1 MKKILKNK
9 VIIFIIAFAIAIL
22 QPVNGFLTAKAS
34 ALPNPKPDLV
44 VVPKPDSAEII
55 DFASRTKVNAYDAKM
70 TNMGK
75 LSTSN
80 NYNSAIAALEYAYTA
95 AGIVAETGVY
105 KNEYKARIQ
114 YIKDNSVLP
123 APLNN
128 LEAEIFF
135 ATLDYADMTIGYY
148 LDSAGNRVG
157 NGYVKYKEPSE
168 RAAQALHDAIKE
180 RDYWCK
186 PFKNIDGKTYE
197 NMQCISSAGGTAWVD
212 NYNQYNKHIY
222 RTVLQFTSS
231 CYGFYVTD
239 KELLQIYAKPN
250 KLSFTQYNF
259 DNGNQTKLQEN
270 VDCVGTG
277 VGGGW
282 GKYGFGIFSNAYD
295 YSIDFPSITSAELEV
310 LEKRLPSLKEGVDY
324 DTTQTGISF
333 MPAVVPA
340 TVPTSGKS
348 FVDTDIKTYVDG
360 NKKLKPNKDG
370 KVEIPTV
377 FPQEVPFPEYD
388 PEINPYV
395 EPDTKIDPENPTPAP
410 KPSANPQPT
419 ANPEPAPDPDPAP
432 NPDPLPS
439 ANPQPTANPDPA
451 PDPDPAPN
459 PDPLPSANPE
469 PSASPEPDTE
479 TDLDVPSA
487 IGKLDLMDRFPFC
500 VPSDLIQGIKLFN
513 ATPTTPTWSW
523 RLSVNGTP
531 IQYTWVISLDKFEKI
546 AQLCRTLLTI
556 LFVWGL
562 AKVTRYVIKG

>member
-9 VIIFIIAFAIAIL
+9 VIIFIIALSIVIL
-22 QPVNGFLTAKAS
+22 QPVTGFLTAKAS

-44 VVPKPDSAEII
+44 VVPKPDNADII
-55 DFASRTKVNAYDAKM
+55 DFATRTKVNAYDAKI

-75 LSTSN
+75 KSTSN
-80 NYNSAIAALEYAYTA
+80 NYNTAVAALEYAYTA
-95 AGIVAETGVY
+95 AGIVAENGVY
-105 KNEYKARIQ
+105 KDEYKARIQ

-148 LDSAGNRVG
+148 MDSSGKKVG

-168 RAAQALHDAIKE
+168 RVAQALHDAIQNSN
-180 RDYWCK
+180 YWSA
-186 PFKNIDGKTYE
+186 PFHNIDGNTYE
-197 NMQCISSAGGTAWVD
+197 NIPCIAGAEGAFGFSRLNTF
-212 NYNQYNKHIY
+212 YNTIQIQEYEMI
-222 RTVLQFTSS
+222 TSP
-231 CYGFYVTD
+231 CYGFIDGNIIHIISKSQNIEWYQRIYRDGETVNEFINSMKPAIKIANGWYRASFDFTGKDMIGTFPQGNLDELVKILPTLTD
-239 KELLQIYAKPN
+239 
-250 KLSFTQYNF
+250 S
-259 DNGNQTKLQEN
+259 
-270 VDCVGTG
+270 
-277 VGGGW
+277 
-282 GKYGFGIFSNAYD
+282 
-295 YSIDFPSITSAELEV
+295 
-310 LEKRLPSLKEGVDY
+310 DY
-324 DTTQTGISF
+324 DTSQTGISF

-348 FVDTDIKTYVDG
+348 YVDTDIETYVDG
-360 NKKLKPNKDG
+360 NKKLKPNKKG
-370 KVEIPTV
+370 QVEIPTD

-419 ANPEPAPDPDPAP
+419 TNPEPEPDPEPAPNPDPLPSAEPQPSVKPNPNPAPDPDPAP

-439 ANPQPTANPDPA
+439 ANPQPTT
-451 PDPDPAPN
+451 
-459 PDPLPSANPE
+459 NPE
-469 PSASPEPDTE
+469 PEPDTE

-487 IGKLDLMDRFPFC
+487 IGKLDLLDRFPFC

-523 RLSVNGTP
+523 NLSVNGTP
-531 IQYTWVISLDKFEKI
+531 IQYTWVVSLDKFEKI

>member
-22 QPVNGFLTAKAS
+22 QPVNGFLTVKAS

-44 VVPKPDSAEII
+44 VVPKPDSADII
-55 DFASRTKVNAYDAKM
+55 DFATRTRIDAYDAKL

-75 LSTSN
+75 LSQNVDYGT
-80 NYNSAIAALEYAYTA
+80 AAAALEFAYDA
-95 AGIVAETGVY
+95 AGLVAENGVY
-105 KNEYKARIQ
+105 KDEYKARIQ

-128 LEAEIFF
+128 LESEIFF

-148 LDSAGNRVG
+148 MDAAGNRIGKGCIKFKDGAEKV
-157 NGYVKYKEPSE
+157 
-168 RAAQALHDAIKE
+168 AHAMLDAIK
-180 RDYWCK
+180 DTNYWSK
-186 PFKNIDGKTYE
+186 PFKNIDGKIYQ
-197 NMQCISSAGGTAWVD
+197 NMQCISTAGAYAYGDVTYANGVTVRNSLRWQSIAYGFHVLDNDSIVVFTRYSPLVQD
-212 NYNQYNKHIY
+212 NYTFKDGEQTGHTTSNARPLYDIGNGWYNI
-222 RTVLQFTSS
+222 S
-231 CYGFYVTD
+231 YGFAAGSIV
-239 KELLQIYAKPN
+239 ES
-250 KLSFTQYNF
+250 SFP
-259 DNGNQTKLQEN
+259 K
-270 VDCVGTG
+270 V
-277 VGGGW
+277 
-282 GKYGFGIFSNAYD
+282 SNATLQGLK
-295 YSIDFPSITSAELEV
+295 SKIIT
-310 LEKRLPSLKEGVDY
+310 LKDGDY
-324 DTTQTGISF
+324 DTSQTGITF

-348 FVDTDIKTYVDG
+348 FVDTDIETYVDG
-360 NKKLKPNKDG
+360 NKKLKPNKEG

-377 FPQEVPFPEYD
+377 FPQEVPFPEYA

-395 EPDTKIDPENPTPAP
+395 EPDTEIDPENPTPTP
-410 KPSANPQPT
+410 EPSADPQPT
-419 ANPEPAPDPDPAP
+419 TNPDPVPDPDPAPNPDPLPSADPQPTTNPEPAPDPDPAP

-439 ANPQPTANPDPA
+439 AD
-451 PDPDPAPN
+451 
-459 PDPLPSANPE
+459 PE
-469 PSASPEPDTE
+469 PSASPEPEPDME

-487 IGKLDLMDRFPFC
+487 IGKLDLLDRFPFC

-523 RLSVNGTP
+523 NLSVNGTP
-531 IQYTWVISLDKFEKI
+531 IQYTWVVSLDKFEKI

>member
-9 VIIFIIAFAIAIL
+9 VIIFIIALSIVIL
-22 QPVNGFLTAKAS
+22 QPVTGFLTAKAS

-44 VVPKPDSAEII
+44 VVPKPDNAEII
-55 DFASRTKVNAYDAKM
+55 DFATRTKVNAYDAKI

-75 LSTSN
+75 MSTSN
-80 NYNSAIAALEYAYTA
+80 NYNTAVAALEYAYTA
-95 AGIVAETGVY
+95 AGIVADNGVY
-105 KNEYKARIQ
+105 KDEYKARIQ

-148 LDSAGNRVG
+148 MDSAGKKVG

-168 RAAQALHDAIKE
+168 RVAQALHDAIQNSN
-180 RDYWCK
+180 YWSA
-186 PFKNIDGKTYE
+186 PFHNIDGNTYE
-197 NMQCISSAGGTAWVD
+197 NIPCIAGAEGAFGYSFLNTF
-212 NYNQYNKHIY
+212 YNTIQIQEYEMI
-222 RTVLQFTSS
+222 TSP
-231 CYGFYVTD
+231 CYGFVDGGIIHIISKSHNIEWYQRVYRDGELVGEFINGAKPASKIANGWYRCSFDFTD
-239 KELLQIYAKPN
+239 KDMIGTFPQGKLDELVKILPTLTDAD
-250 KLSFTQYNF
+250 F
-259 DNGNQTKLQEN
+259 D
-270 VDCVGTG
+270 
-277 VGGGW
+277 
-282 GKYGFGIFSNAYD
+282 
-295 YSIDFPSITSAELEV
+295 TS
-310 LEKRLPSLKEGVDY
+310 
-324 DTTQTGISF
+324 QTGISF

-348 FVDTDIKTYVDG
+348 YVDTDIETYVNG
-360 NKKLKPNKDG
+360 NKKLKPNKKG
-370 KVEIPTV
+370 QIEIPTD
-377 FPQEVPFPEYD
+377 FPQEVPFPEYA
-388 PEINPYV
+388 PEVAPEV
-395 EPDTKIDPENPTPAP
+395 EPDTEIDPENPTPAP

-419 ANPEPAPDPDPAP
+419 TNPDPVPDPDPAPNPDPLPSADPQPTTNPEPAPDPDPAP

-439 ANPQPTANPDPA
+439 ANPQPST
-451 PDPDPAPN
+451 
-459 PDPLPSANPE
+459 NPE
-469 PSASPEPDTE
+469 PEPEPDTE

-487 IGKLDLMDRFPFC
+487 IGKLDLLDRFPFC

-523 RLSVNGTP
+523 NLSVNGTP
-531 IQYTWVISLDKFEKI
+531 IQYTWVVSLDKFEKI

>member
-22 QPVNGFLTAKAS
+22 QPVNGFLTVKAS

-44 VVPKPDSAEII
+44 VVPKPDSADII
-55 DFASRTKVNAYDAKM
+55 DFATRTRIDAYDAKL

-75 LSTSN
+75 LSQNVDYGT
-80 NYNSAIAALEYAYTA
+80 AAAALEFAYDA
-95 AGIVAETGVY
+95 AGLLAENGVY
-105 KNEYKARIQ
+105 KDEYKARVQ

-128 LEAEIFF
+128 LESEIFF

-148 LDSAGNRVG
+148 MDAAGNRIG
-157 NGYVKYKEPSE
+157 KGCIKFKEGAE
-168 RAAQALHDAIKE
+168 KVAQAMLDAIK
-180 RDYWCK
+180 DTNYWSK

-197 NMQCISSAGGTAWVD
+197 KMQCISNGAATVWYE
-212 NYNQYNKHIY
+212 NYNQYVPAMF
-222 RTVLQFTSS
+222 RTVFEIQSKSF
-231 CYGFYVTD
+231 CFYVTD
-239 KELLQIYAKPN
+239 KQQFWCYSKPN
-250 KLSFTQYNF
+250 LLSYVQYNF
-259 DNGNQTKLQEN
+259 KNGELTSTNPHPNN
-270 VDCVGTG
+270 VGNAVGN
-277 VGGGW
+277 GW
-282 GKYGFGIFSNAYD
+282 GKCGMGLWSGVYD
-295 YSIDFPSITSAELEV
+295 YDIPFPHITSAELEAF
-310 LEKRLPSLKEGVDY
+310 EKRLPSLKEGIDY
-324 DTTQTGISF
+324 DTSQTGISF

-348 FVDTDIKTYVDG
+348 FVDTDIETYVDG
-360 NKKLKPNKDG
+360 NKKLKPDKEG

-395 EPDTKIDPENPTPAP
+395 EPDTEIDPDPV
-410 KPSANPQPT
+410 
-419 ANPEPAPDPDPAP
+419 PDPDPAP

-439 ANPQPTANPDPA
+439 ADPQPTTNPEPA

-459 PDPLPSANPE
+459 PNPLPSANPQ
-469 PSASPEPDTE
+469 PSINPDPEPEPDTE

-487 IGKLDLMDRFPFC
+487 IGKLDLLDRFPFC

-513 ATPTTPTWSW
+513 ATPSTPTWSW
-523 RLSVNGTP
+523 NLSVNGTP
-531 IQYTWVISLDKFEKI
+531 IQYTWVVSLDKFEKI